1 MASLNGGHQTTNL
14 VDLLHKP
21 VARLQKNALVLH
33 DLLKFV
39 DSRNEEEQ
47 NLLKEALKM
56 TQAFLNELNL
66 ETTSGARGGVTTK
79 SLFPAADKFQRR
91 LVKESFIV
99 EAAGGGGGGGGGHG
113 GGHGDSGRRKL
124 RHLFLFNDV
133 IVCAKYKASTK
144 QKFTFELKWFQ
155 MLGDVLLD
163 PSLDSLQHSGANSSS
178 YGSSLNRSLN
188 SSSTSSN
195 SSSSVAGSPSGSS
208 QAQAA
213 AAAAAAAKDSKE
225 AANSLATVESLKSRA
240 FAARYEVFV
249 EERKS
254 SAGKAS
260 EKHRKKLSELE
271 SELVLWLPQLKFS
284 FALKGSSNSSSKVQH
299 LFYLSS
305 EYERGWWVDT
315 IRHLQQGKWTLLRRR
330 FLRF

>member
-1 MASLNGGHQTTNL
+1 MASLNGGHQFTNL

-66 ETTSGARGGVTTK
+66 ENARSSSGK

-99 EAAGGGGGGGGGHG
+99 EAGGGGSGGSS
-113 GGHGDSGRRKL
+113 GDGGRRKL

-163 PSLDSLQHSGANSSS
+163 PSLDSLVHSSS
-178 YGSSLNRSLN
+178 SSGSINNNINNNSGSSLLSRSLN
-188 SSSTSSN
+188 SSH
-195 SSSSVAGSPSGSS
+195 SSSASSGGSPSGGSS
-208 QAQAA
+208 TAA
-213 AAAAAAAKDSKE
+213 AAASAAAAAKDSKDS
-225 AANSLATVESLKSRA
+225 ANSLAQVEALKSRA
-240 FAARYEVFV
+240 FACRYDAFI
-249 EERKS
+249 EEKKS
-254 SAGKAS
+254 KAGSSKMS
-260 EKHRKKLSELE
+260 EKHRKKISELE

-284 FALKGSSNSSSKVQH
+284 FALKSNASKVQH

-305 EYERGWWVDT
+305 EYERSWWVDT
-315 IRHLQQGKWTLLRRR
+315 IRHLQQGWLTR
-330 FLRF
+330 FFALFCLPY